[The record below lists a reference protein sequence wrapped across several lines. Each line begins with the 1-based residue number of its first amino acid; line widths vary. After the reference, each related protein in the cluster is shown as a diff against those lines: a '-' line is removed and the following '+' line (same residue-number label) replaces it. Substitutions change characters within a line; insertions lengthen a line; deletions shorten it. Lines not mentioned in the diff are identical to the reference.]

1 MAPFSVIKNTCLKF
15 TIMTLGQHSGRD
27 SGVFVVDFE
36 PEFIFRAGIRSIWLL
51 KIKLKLLRPL
61 HVLTEIFEIV

>member
-1 MAPFSVIKNTCLKF
+1 
-15 TIMTLGQHSGRD
+15 MTLGQHSGRD

-51 KIKLKLLRPL
+51 KTKLKLLRPL
-61 HVLTEIFEIV
+61 HVLIEIFEIV